1 MYNTD
6 FRCGDHIN
14 VYPFIVKALKHLG
27 SHARIAEHTGANN
40 GKLGDIALRVKLL
53 EAKALL
59 ALLQSGNCIIQI
71 ILIYGKR
78 NVLCSCT
85 SDRLQ
90 DNIYINVF
98 LCKNVK

>member
-1 MYNTD
+1 MYIRSVGKAESIVYCIHSPDSVFFIDEDGNTD

-71 ILIYGKR
+71 
-78 NVLCSCT
+78 
-85 SDRLQ
+85 DP
-90 DNIYINVF
+90 
-98 LCKNVK
+98 